1 MSTYKRIDL
10 SERISIQ
17 ASIERELSLEDI
29 AKRIKRSASSV
40 YREII
45 NNSYIKEGRKTC
57 AHCAKV
63 CLIKPKFVGGECIE
77 FIPAFCSE
85 LKKFPFVC
93 NNCSRKVSCRKTKRY
108 YDCEKAN
115 AKALQLHSS
124 TRKNK
129 KFSIESEI
137 IKEIDQVLIDRISKR
152 QGLYHIRASNKLI
165 NSNMSER
172 TLRRYIYDGMF
183 TVKAHNLPSYVKFAH
198 KKRESNPRKKLN
210 VARLDGRTYKH
221 YLEEIT
227 KNGRLN
233 EFQYDSVIGLIDDK
247 LSILT
252 ITHANTNFQF
262 GYVIEKGK
270 SDSVNRVIKNLKEIF
285 GEEYKRIFKI
295 NLCDNGSEFERFYQ
309 NESIHDNIKVFYTD
323 P

>member
-227 KNGRLN
+227 KNGL
-233 EFQYDSVIGLIDDK
+233 
-247 LSILT
+247 
-252 ITHANTNFQF
+252 
-262 GYVIEKGK
+262 
-270 SDSVNRVIKNLKEIF
+270 
-285 GEEYKRIFKI
+285 
-295 NLCDNGSEFERFYQ
+295 
-309 NESIHDNIKVFYTD
+309 
-323 P
+323 